1 MNKRTLRCSRKTK
14 LVEKRQPVAAVKVAV
29 LCGLFGCG
37 AVIAADEE
45 AMPDMEFLEFLEYL
59 GSWEGS
65 DEDWVLLA
73 AEAVEQVA
81 AEQKRTD
88 PASKEEESVET
99 DDES

>member
-1 MNKRTLRCSRKTK
+1 MKKRTLLRCSRKTK
-14 LVEKRQPVAAVKVAV
+14 LVEKRQPVATVKVAV

-37 AVIAADEE
+37 AVVAADEE
-45 AMPDMEFLEFLEYL
+45 AMPDMEFLEYL

-73 AEAVEQVA
+73 AEAAEQVA

-88 PASKEEESVET
+88 PASQEEESVEN

>member
-1 MNKRTLRCSRKTK
+1 MRLQARFRCRKTR
-14 LVEKRQPVAAVKVAV
+14 LAEKRPAVTAVNVAIF
-29 LCGLFGCG
+29 CGLFACDT
-37 AVIAADEE
+37 ALTADED
-45 AMPDMEFLEFLEYL
+45 AMPDMEFLEYL
-59 GSWEGS
+59 GSWAES

-81 AEQKRTD
+81 AESKGTD

>member
-1 MNKRTLRCSRKTK
+1 MKMQTLLWRPKT
-14 LVEKRQPVAAVKVAV
+14 LSVEKGQPEVVFTVAI
-29 LCGLFGCG
+29 LLGLFGCSG
-37 AVIAADEE
+37 IVAADDEV
-45 AMPDMEFLEFLEYL
+45 MPDIEFLEYL
-59 GSWEGS
+59 GSWEES

-81 AEQKRTD
+81 SEEQRTD

>member
-1 MNKRTLRCSRKTK
+1 MKKRTLRCSRKTK
-14 LVEKRQPVAAVKVAV
+14 LVEKRQPVAAVKVAL

-37 AVIAADEE
+37 AVVAADEE
-45 AMPDMEFLEFLEYL
+45 VMPDMEFLEYL
-59 GSWEGS
+59 GSWEDS

-73 AEAVEQVA
+73 AEAVEQIA

>member
-1 MNKRTLRCSRKTK
+1 MS
-14 LVEKRQPVAAVKVAV
+14 VEKSQPETAFKVAV
-29 LCGLFGCG
+29 LWGLLGCSG
-37 AVIAADEE
+37 IAAADDDV
-45 AMPDMEFLEFLEYL
+45 MPDMEFLEYL
-59 GSWEGS
+59 GLWEES

-81 AEQKRTD
+81 SEDQRTD

>member
-1 MNKRTLRCSRKTK
+1 MKKRTLLRCSRKTK
-14 LVEKRQPVAAVKVAV
+14 LVDKRQPVAAVKVAV

-37 AVIAADEE
+37 AVVAADEE
-45 AMPDMEFLEFLEYL
+45 AMPDMEFLEYL

-88 PASKEEESVET
+88 PASKEEESVEN